1 MKSKMAY
8 FRKRDNGWEYRIS
21 YKDSDG
27 KYKQKSKS
35 GFKTKALAN
44 QAAIEAERTLQN
56 DIYID
61 DKITLLDYF
70 KKWSEIH
77 KKPNVSTITWK
88 SYELSLI
95 HIFAPCGFRSSQ
107 LLLLR
112 FWEKQLILFQKLHSS

>member
-1 MKSKMAY
+1 MAY

-21 YKDSDG
+21 YKGSDG

-56 DIYID
+56 NVYID

-77 KKPNVSTITWK
+77 KKPDVSAVTWK
-88 SYELSLI
+88 SYLYTYKMI
-95 HIFAPCGFRSSQ
+95 
-107 LLLLR
+107 
-112 FWEKQLILFQKLHSS
+112 KLYFKDT